1 MSLVPPATPT
11 VARPTPA
18 PARRAGLRATSL
30 VLTLAL
36 AGSLAACSDA
46 GNAAA
51 PAPPATVPSA
61 PAATDP
67 TGSAA
72 VGSLALG
79 TKAPYAPFAEPS
91 SHQAVPEGFTPVL
104 VEHVGRHGS
113 RLLSSKKYDDLLA
126 QLWDIADE
134 ADGLTALGRELGP
147 DIDAITAVHEQIGYG
162 SLSGRGATEHV
173 EIAQRT
179 HARLQPLFAAAAQT
193 GQPVTIT
200 TSGVDRAVES
210 GQSFVDGLLAAQP
223 DLAAVVADT
232 VVDADLLYFHDTDAA
247 YLAYEDGDER
257 LEEALDAIEEDDEI
271 SAVAA
276 HVVAALFTPEF
287 VDRIEAGEIDL
298 VDRGKGETH
307 LESVTDVAAY
317 LYELYVIA
325 PGMSAELDV
334 DLSPYLSAADAT
346 VLASLSDA
354 EDFYEKG
361 PGFAGEDVTY
371 RMADVLLDSFL
382 TAVEGVRT
390 GATTQAADFRF
401 AHAEEIIPFAAL
413 LELPGST
420 EQVAEGT
427 RFDYTTNPWRG
438 AEVAPMSA
446 NIQWDVFRDDAGE
459 VLVRM
464 LYNERETAFAFDCTP
479 VAEGSF
485 FYTDTELTRCLA
497 GARNG

>member
-1 MSLVPPATPT
+1 MLSHRSQTPPSTT
-11 VARPTPA
+11 
-18 PARRAGLRATSL
+18 RRTGLRATSMAMAL
-30 VLTLAL
+30 GLLAP
-36 AGSLAACSDA
+36 LAACSAA
-46 GNAAA
+46 GETPADPAAA
-51 PAPPATVPSA
+51 TPAESSSSSA
-61 PAATDP
+61 PADFLP
-67 TGSAA
+67 
-72 VGSLALG
+72 LG
-79 TKAPYAPFAEPS
+79 TKAPYAPVAAASTYE
-91 SHQAVPEGFTPVL
+91 AAPEGFTPVP

-126 QLWDIADE
+126 QLWVVAE
-134 ADGLTALGRELGP
+134 ESDGLTALGRELGP
-147 DIDAITAVHEQIGYG
+147 DIDAITAVHEELGYG
-162 SLSGRGATEHV
+162 TLSGRGATEQI
-173 EIAQRT
+173 EIANRT
-179 HARLQPLFAAAAQT
+179 QARLEELFTAAAAT
-193 GQPVTIT
+193 GQPITIT

-210 GQSFVDGLLAAQP
+210 GQSFVDGLLTAQP
-223 DLAAVVADT
+223 DLSTVIAPT

-247 YLAYEDGDER
+247 YLTYEDGDER
-257 LEEALDAIEEDDEI
+257 LETALDAIEADDEI
-271 SAVAA
+271 SAVAD
-276 HVVAALFTPEF
+276 HVAAALFTPEF
-287 VDRIEAGEIDL
+287 VARIEAGEFDL

-325 PGMSAELDV
+325 PGMSAELDA
-334 DLSPYLSAADAT
+334 DLSAYLSPADAT

-361 PGFAGEDVTY
+361 PAFAGDDVTF

-413 LELPGST
+413 LNLPGST

-427 RFDYTTNPWRG
+427 LFDYATNPWRG

-446 NIQWDVFRDDAGE
+446 NIQWDVYRDDAGE

-464 LYNERETAFAFDCTP
+464 LYNEQETAFAFDCAP
-479 VAEGSF
+479 IAAGSY
-485 FYTDTELTRCLA
+485 FYTDIELTRCLA

>member
-1 MSLVPPATPT
+1 MSLVRSATSIVACPPPAS
-11 VARPTPA
+11 
-18 PARRAGLRATSL
+18 ARRAGLRATSA
-30 VLTLAL
+30 VLTLTL
-36 AGSLAACSDA
+36 AASLAACSDA

-51 PAPPATVPSA
+51 PSSPGTATTAP
-61 PAATDP
+61 
-67 TGSAA
+67 GSATGA
-72 VGSLALG
+72 GGVDSLALG
-79 TKAPYAPFAEPS
+79 TKAPYTPFAAANS
-91 SHQAVPEGFTPVL
+91 YQAVPEGFTPVL

-126 QLWDIADE
+126 QLWVIADE

-147 DIDAITAVHEQIGYG
+147 DIDAITAVHEELGYG
-162 SLSGRGATEHV
+162 SLSGRGAAEHL
-173 EIAQRT
+173 EIAERA
-179 HARLQPLFAAAAQT
+179 HDRLEPLFAAAAQSGRAIT
-193 GQPVTIT
+193 VT

-210 GQSFVDGLLAAQP
+210 GQSFVEGLLAAQP
-223 DLAAVVADT
+223 DLSGVVADT
-232 VVDADLLYFHDTDAA
+232 VVDADLLYFHDTDPA

-257 LEEALDAIEEDDEI
+257 LEDALDAIEEDDEI
-271 SAVAA
+271 ATVAA
-276 HVVAALFTPEF
+276 HVVSALFTPEF
-287 VDRIEAGEIDL
+287 VDRIEAGELDL

-325 PGMSAELDV
+325 PGMSAELEV
-334 DLSPYLSAADAT
+334 DLSPYLSAEDAA

-413 LELPGST
+413 LNLPGST
-420 EQVAEGT
+420 EQVAEGSA
-427 RFDYTTNPWRG
+427 FDYATNPWRG

-464 LYNERETAFAFDCTP
+464 LYNEKETAFAFDCTP
-479 VAEGSF
+479 VSPGSF
-485 FYTDTELTRCLA
+485 FYTDTELTRCLD

>member
-1 MSLVPPATPT
+1 MPSY
-11 VARPTPA
+11 RPHTITSSQ
-18 PARRAGLRATSL
+18 RRPGLRAASAVLAIGL
-30 VLTLAL
+30 VTP
-36 AGSLAACSDA
+36 LAACADSGTAASDQ
-46 GNAAA
+46 
-51 PAPPATVPSA
+51 PATAS
-61 PAATDP
+61 PAAGVTS
-67 TGSAA
+67 T
-72 VGSLALG
+72 SLTLG
-79 TKAPYAPFAEPS
+79 TKATYSPFAPASGYEAAP
-91 SHQAVPEGFTPVL
+91 AGFEPVL

-126 QLWDIADE
+126 QLLVIAGE
-134 ADGLTALGRELGP
+134 SDGLTDLGQELGP
-147 DIDAITAVHEQIGYG
+147 DVAAITAVHEDLGYG

-173 EIAQRT
+173 EIAERT
-179 HARLQPLFAAAAQT
+179 QARLAPLFASAAQT
-193 GQPVTIT
+193 GRPITIV

-210 GQSFVDGLLAAQP
+210 SESFVEGLLASQP
-223 DLAAVVADT
+223 DLAPVIAPT
-232 VVDADLLYFHDTDAA
+232 VVDPELLYFHDTDAD

-257 LEEALDAIEEDDEI
+257 LKTALDAIEEDEDI
-271 SAVAA
+271 SAVAD
-276 HVVAALFTPEF
+276 HVAAALFTPAF
-287 VDRIEAGEIDL
+287 VERIEAGEFDL
-298 VDRGKGETH
+298 VDTGKGETH

-334 DLSPYLSAADAT
+334 DLTKYLSAEDAT

-354 EDFYEKG
+354 ADFYEKG
-361 PGFAGEDVTY
+361 PAFAGDDVTF

-390 GATTQAADFRF
+390 GATTEAADFRF

-413 LELPGST
+413 LNLPGST
-420 EQVAEGT
+420 EQVDEGT
-427 RFDYTTNPWRG
+427 LYDYATNPWRG

-479 VAEGSF
+479 VSAGSF
-485 FYTDTELTRCLA
+485 FYTDTELTRCLD

>member
-1 MSLVPPATPT
+1 MSLARSQTST
-11 VARPTPA
+11 AARPTAASP
-18 PARRAGLRATSL
+18 RRVGLRATSA
-30 VLTLAL
+30 VLAL
-36 AGSLAACSDA
+36 GLLAPLAACSDA
-46 GNAAA
+46 GNARADDQGAA
-51 PAPPATVPSA
+51 STAATS
-61 PAATDP
+61 AATDP
-67 TGSAA
+67 LATA
-72 VGSLALG
+72 LALG
-79 TKAPYAPFAEPS
+79 TKAPYTPVAPAS
-91 SHQAVPEGFTPVL
+91 SYEAAPEGFTPVL

-126 QLWDIADE
+126 QLWVIAE
-134 ADGLTALGRELGP
+134 ESDGLTALGQDLGP
-147 DIDAITAVHEQIGYG
+147 DIDAITAVHEELGYG
-162 SLSGRGATEHV
+162 SLSGRGATEHI
-173 EIAQRT
+173 EIAERT
-179 HARLQPLFAAAAQT
+179 QARLEPLFTTAAAT
-193 GQPVTIT
+193 GQPITIT

-210 GQSFVDGLLAAQP
+210 GQSFIDGLLAAQP
-223 DLAAVVADT
+223 DLSGVIAPT
-232 VVDADLLYFHDTDAA
+232 VVDADLLYFHDTDPA

-257 LEEALDAIEEDDEI
+257 LEAALDAIEAGDEI
-271 SAVAA
+271 SAVAD
-276 HVVAALFTPEF
+276 HVAAALFTPEF
-287 VDRIEAGEIDL
+287 VDRIEAGELDL

-361 PGFAGEDVTY
+361 PAFAGDDVTY

-413 LELPGST
+413 LNLPGST
-420 EQVAEGT
+420 DQVDEGT
-427 RFDYTTNPWRG
+427 LFDYATNPWRG

-464 LYNERETAFAFDCTP
+464 LYNEQETAFAFDCTP
-479 VAEGSF
+479 IATGSF